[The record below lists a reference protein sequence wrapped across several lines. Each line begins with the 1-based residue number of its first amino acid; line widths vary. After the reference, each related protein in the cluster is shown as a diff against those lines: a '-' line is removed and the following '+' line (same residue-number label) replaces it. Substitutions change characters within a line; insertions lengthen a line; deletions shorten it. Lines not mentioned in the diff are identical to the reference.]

1 MIDLHCHILSGMDD
15 GARTITESINME
27 KLAMKEGIHT
37 IVATPHHQNG
47 IYINTASRIIHQV
60 KQLNNIL
67 KEQELN
73 ITVLPGQEVRLYD

>member
-15 GARTITESINME
+15 GACTITESINME

-37 IVATPHHQNG
+37 IVAIPDHQNS
-47 IYINTASRIIHQV
+47 IYNNTASRIVHQL

-73 ITVLPGQEVRLYD
+73 ITVLPG